1 MTIILLLKKYSRKIK
16 DCIMGKLS
24 YFIISFLLATTCYS
38 QEKVPDVDIVTS
50 EFKRIEIIRMKT
62 GTDMLEGLKEAVNK
76 RNIKNAVILAGIGSV
91 TDYHFHV
98 VADKNLPPAEE
109 FPNASVAKDLTSV
122 QGYILNGRVHAHI
135 TLSDENSVI
144 GGHLEP
150 GTKALTF
157 FIITLGVLSDN
168 LDIENLDNYKF

>member
-1 MTIILLLKKYSRKIK
+1 
-16 DCIMGKLS
+16 MGKFS
-24 YFIISFLLATTCYS
+24 FFFISFLLGTISYS
-38 QEKVPDVDIVTS
+38 QEKVPDVYVVTS
-50 EFKRIEIIRMKT
+50 KFERIEIIRMRT
-62 GTDMLEGLKEAVNK
+62 GTDLLAGLKEAVK
-76 RNIKNAVILAGIGSV
+76 TRNIKNAVILNGIGSV

-98 VADKNLPPAEE
+98 VSDKNLPPAEE
-109 FPNASVAKDLTSV
+109 FPKASVAKDLTSV

-157 FIITLGVLSDN
+157 FIITIGVLPDDLN
-168 LDIENLDNYKF
+168 IENLDNYKF

>member
-1 MTIILLLKKYSRKIK
+1 MRKISFSFILLLLGTI
-16 DCIMGKLS
+16 S
-24 YFIISFLLATTCYS
+24 YP
-38 QEKVPDVDIVTS
+38 QEKVPDVNIITS
-50 EFKRIEIIRMKT
+50 EFKRIEIIRMRT

-76 RNIKNAVILAGIGSV
+76 RDIKNAVILAGIGSV

-98 VADKNLPPAEE
+98 VSDKNLPPAEE
-109 FPNASVAKDLTSV
+109 FPKASVAKDLTSV

-157 FIITLGVLSDN
+157 FIITLGILPDN
-168 LDIENLDNYKF
+168 LDIENFDNYKF

>member
-1 MTIILLLKKYSRKIK
+1 MKKSIF
-16 DCIMGKLS
+16 IFLFVLS
-24 YFIISFLLATTCYS
+24 ITVYA
-38 QEKVPDVDIVTS
+38 QEGMPDVYSVTS
-50 EFKRIEIIRMKT
+50 RFERIEIVRMRT
-62 GTDMLEGLKEAVNK
+62 GTDMLEGLNK
-76 RNIKNAVILAGIGSV
+76 FVEEKDIKNAVILTGIGSV

-98 VADKNLPPAEE
+98 VSDRNLPPAEE
-109 FPNASVAKDLTSV
+109 FPKASVAKDLVTV

-157 FIITLGVLSDN
+157 FILTVGVLPDD
-168 LDIENLDNYKF
+168 LEIENLDNYEL

>member
-1 MTIILLLKKYSRKIK
+1 MKIQKSPILLFGIFIFSLINCFCISHLKAQDKMKMEVLSSNFESIKIIK
-16 DCIMGKLS
+16 MG
-24 YFIISFLLATTCYS
+24 
-38 QEKVPDVDIVTS
+38 PD
-50 EFKRIEIIRMKT
+50 
-62 GTDMLEGLKEAVNK
+62 TDMLAGLNEMVEKEK
-76 RNIKNAVILAGIGSV
+76 IKNGVILSGIGSV

-98 VADKNLPPAEE
+98 VSSKELPPEQE
-109 FPNASVAKDLTSV
+109 YPKASVAKDLTSV

-157 FIITLGVLSDN
+157 FIITIGILPEDLQM
-168 LDIENLDNYKF
+168 ENLDKYKL